1 MPCPLPQEFISAG
14 KPKEACDMYMH
25 NQDWDAAMRIA
36 ERYDPTM
43 VSDILVAQARVAAER
58 KQWLP
63 AEVRALQSSRT
74 AHSHASRS
82 VSAKGQRPARVHVA
96 WVETSSAPLA
106 RSAFDVLH
114 VVPVG
119 SDSVPPVDVLYTPDG
134 FAPA

>member
-1 MPCPLPQEFISAG
+1 MRIRFQRPYCNWSHGGVLASLLPQEFISAG

-63 AEVRALQSSRT
+63 AEVRA
-74 AHSHASRS
+74 
-82 VSAKGQRPARVHVA
+82 
-96 WVETSSAPLA
+96 
-106 RSAFDVLH
+106 
-114 VVPVG
+114 
-119 SDSVPPVDVLYTPDG
+119 
-134 FAPA
+134 